1 MWWKSIINIE
11 GGNTVI
17 DINGSN
23 LTRQDTE
30 ALLQAL
36 TTSINAILEHKPD
49 HAVWT
54 LTRLKDNIE
63 SNLKGDI

>member
-1 MWWKSIINIE
+1 M
-11 GGNTVI
+11 I

-23 LTRQDTE
+23 LTKQDTE

-36 TTSINAILEHKPD
+36 ATSINAILEHKPD

-54 LTRLKDNIE
+54 LTKLKDNIE
-63 SNLKGDI
+63 SNIEGAK